1 MKQKCSVCITP
12 THTEKF
18 DRIYAAILD
27 ELKKRNIRGIE
38 DPDELAK
45 ALSIL
50 VADSLEINIYN

>member
-50 VADSLEINIYN
+50 VADSLEIKIYN